1 MKQLF
6 KEHGLGMKVLFQLK
20 WEFQRRDLFAF
31 SLANPQELAFFIENV
46 NLPPL
51 PEAFVRHM
59 YHATV
64 NPHTRK
70 INFSLLKQFIDVCQD
85 SHLNTE
91 MYKAREIKE
100 VIQGA
105 GYKGTSEPT
114 GQFREEMRPWVVE
127 IDSKI

>member
-1 MKQLF
+1 MALTA
-6 KEHGLGMKVLFQLK
+6 LFQLK
-20 WEFQRRDLFAF
+20 WEFQRRNLFAF
-31 SLANPQELAFFIENV
+31 PLANPQELAFFIENV
-46 NLPPL
+46 NLPPF

-59 YHATV
+59 YHTTV

-85 SHLNTE
+85 TLLNTE

-105 GYKGTSEPT
+105 GYNGTSEPT
-114 GQFREEMRPWVVE
+114 GQFSE
-127 IDSKI
+127 